1 MGNTSSSTGID
12 VVPQPLWAVT
22 SDRNRIDSG
31 KRITD
36 GEGGSASSSG
46 SVFRLPLYR
55 GERNA
60 FLPTATGDRSIN
72 DNDTVIVVDGA
83 CTNMGV
89 APPPVLSV
97 ETNIPIVTGGDKPE
111 ISPLNDIHD
120 ATDSHTTSVDKPLPQ
135 SRLHERTSL
144 GSSPPTI
151 ISSSCDSSYGTC
163 SSTLSSLQTFRWG
176 NAESEQSNSYGQS
189 GWFHSVHQ
197 CQGNANVSGYGHN
210 RKSSTTIATHK
221 TLPVCHPE
229 SLRTPSSS
237 NTGIFDCIKPQIAA
251 APPLPPPPQQQLAA
265 AAEQNLTRR
274 NDISTTSLT
283 SLFESCIRLQD
294 DDDNEYTNDDASSG
308 HGSYYESCNF
318 SASIHKR
325 SGSIGSVTSRASAS
339 SHNSYYRNTKV
350 NHTSKASL
358 ISAFSSTS
366 QLSFYTEQEKN
377 MVDGD
382 EPTYESDLGRVRNY
396 HGEFACDDL

>member
-1 MGNTSSSTGID
+1 MGNTSSSTGTD
-12 VVPQPLWAVT
+12 VVPRPLWAVT
-22 SDRNRIDSG
+22 SDRNRIDSD

-36 GEGGSASSSG
+36 VEGGSVSSSG

-60 FLPTATGDRSIN
+60 FLPTGDHPTKDNNTG
-72 DNDTVIVVDGA
+72 IVVGA
-83 CTNMGV
+83 G
-89 APPPVLSV
+89 APPPPVLSV
-97 ETNIPIVTGGDKPE
+97 ETSVPNAAGADEQE

-251 APPLPPPPQQQLAA
+251 APPLPPPPQQQQLAA